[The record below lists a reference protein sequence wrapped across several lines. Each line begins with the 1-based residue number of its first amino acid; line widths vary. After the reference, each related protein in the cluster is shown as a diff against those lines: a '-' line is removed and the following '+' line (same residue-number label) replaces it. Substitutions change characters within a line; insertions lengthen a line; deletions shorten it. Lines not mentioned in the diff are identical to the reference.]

1 MFADQENNTNEEQ
14 DVVATLGTIF
24 GVSEL
29 RQKASQQMIGA
40 PVLVAEQA
48 LVFFAWQEGEV

>member
-1 MFADQENNTNEEQ
+1 MYAEQESGNEEN
-14 DVVATLGTIF
+14 DMIASLGTIY

-29 RQKASQQMIGA
+29 RQSAAIQQMVGA
-40 PVLVAEQA
+40 PVLVAENA

>member
-1 MFADQENNTNEEQ
+1 MFADQDNNSEEQ
-14 DVVATLGTIF
+14 DLIATLGTIY

-29 RQKASQQMIGA
+29 RQSASVQQMVGA

>member
-1 MFADQENNTNEEQ
+1 MFAEQESANEEQ
-14 DVVATLGTIF
+14 DMIASLGTIY

-29 RQKASQQMIGA
+29 RQSAGVQQMVGA

>member
-1 MFADQENNTNEEQ
+1 MFADQDNAAEEQ
-14 DVVATLGTIF
+14 DMISSLGTIF

-29 RQKASQQMIGA
+29 RQSASVQEMVGA

>member
-1 MFADQENNTNEEQ
+1 MFAEQENAGNEQ
-14 DVVATLGTIF
+14 DMIASLGTIF

-29 RQKASQQMIGA
+29 RQSASQQQMVGA
-40 PVLVAEQA
+40 PVLVAEEA